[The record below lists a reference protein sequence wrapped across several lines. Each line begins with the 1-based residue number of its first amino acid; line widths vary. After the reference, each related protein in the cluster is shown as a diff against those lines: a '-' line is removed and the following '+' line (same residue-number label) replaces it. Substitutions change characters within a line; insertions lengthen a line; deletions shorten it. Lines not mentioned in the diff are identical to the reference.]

1 MSSTKSLLVPTDFT
15 AVADCALD
23 HAIKMANVIGAQI
36 WLLHVVNSDK
46 KIADAKEKLDVII
59 DELQK
64 KHSNITFMSVV
75 KEGSVF
81 EVVGETAKELHC
93 SLVFMGTH
101 GIKGLQKLTGSNA
114 LKVVTNSPVPFIVVQ
129 EKGPAAHGYKNI
141 VLPLDLSKETKQKL
155 SLVSKIAQYFN
166 SKVHIITPKE
176 KDDFLKNQLN
186 RNLKFAA
193 KFLHE
198 RRIEFTSTISK
209 EGQGKIVKEAMK
221 LAESVNADLIA
232 IMNLHENSLMG
243 MLGSSFEQAIITNEA
258 KIPVICI
265 NPTVTTVSGGVFSS

>member
-1 MSSTKSLLVPTDFT
+1 
-15 AVADCALD
+15 
-23 HAIKMANVIGAQI
+23 
-36 WLLHVVNSDK
+36 
-46 KIADAKEKLDVII
+46 
-59 DELQK
+59 
-64 KHSNITFMSVV
+64 
-75 KEGSVF
+75 
-81 EVVGETAKELHC
+81 
-93 SLVFMGTH
+93 MGTH
-101 GIKGLQKLTGSNA
+101 GVKGLQKLTGSNA

-198 RRIEFTSTISK
+198 RRIEFTSTISQ
-209 EGQGKIVKEAMK
+209 EGEGKIAKEAIK
-221 LAESVNADLIA
+221 LAASVNADLIA

-243 MLGSSFEQAIITNEA
+243 MIGSSFEQAIITNEA
-258 KIPVICI
+258 QIPAICI

>member
-1 MSSTKSLLVPTDFT
+1 MSTTSLLVPTDFT
-15 AVADCALD
+15 SVADCALN
-23 HAIKMANVIGAQI
+23 HAVKMAKVINAQI
-36 WLLHVVNSDK
+36 WILHVVQNDK
-46 KIADAKEKLDVII
+46 KTEETKSKLDDFVDAAHAKYPEISFLPVI
-59 DELQK
+59 K
-64 KHSNITFMSVV
+64 KGNFL
-75 KEGSVF
+75 
-81 EVVGETAKELHC
+81 EVIGEAAKELHC
-93 SLVFMGTH
+93 ALVFMGTH

-114 LKVVTNSPVPFIVVQ
+114 LKVVKNSPVPFIIVQ
-129 EKGPAAHGYKNI
+129 NKMVDEAGYKNI

-155 SLVSKIAQYFN
+155 SLVSKIAQYFK

-209 EGQGKIVKEAMK
+209 EGASKIAKEAIK
-221 LAESVNADLIA
+221 LAGEVNADLIA

-243 MLGSSFEQAIITNEA
+243 MLGSSFEETIITNERE
-258 KIPVICI
+258 IPVICV